1 MCAVDVTAWLLD
13 GDPSI
18 RWQTR
23 RDLLHEPARAWA
35 ADRAAVE
42 SEGWG
47 AALLDAQDAA
57 GTWGGAVWKPEDWD
71 ATDDTLLL
79 LATLGAEPD
88 APRMSA
94 ALQRVRENV
103 DWGEEWGHS
112 PFFEGEVEPCINGRV
127 LIAGA
132 AFGSPSE
139 RIVGLLLADQHD
151 DGGWNCYS
159 EDRTAPSSFHSTI
172 CALEGLAA
180 YRDAGGPTD
189 VSAEL
194 ARGHTYLLERGLL
207 RRKSDGSLIDED
219 WLTFRFPTY
228 WRYDVLRGLDHLR
241 AAGAPADERVAEA
254 VALVESKRGAD
265 GRWTLEAVIPG
276 RTTITMERVGEP
288 SRWQTLRALRVL
300 EWAGAACRA

>member
-228 WRYDVLRGLDHLR
+228 WRYDVLRARPARPPTSGSRRPSRSSR
-241 AAGAPADERVAEA
+241 ASAARTA
-254 VALVESKRGAD
+254 V
-265 GRWTLEAVIPG
+265 GRWRPSSPA
-276 RTTITMERVGEP
+276 ERP
-288 SRWQTLRALRVL
+288 SRWSGSASPAGGRPSGRCGCWSGL
-300 EWAGAACRA
+300 EPPAAPNP